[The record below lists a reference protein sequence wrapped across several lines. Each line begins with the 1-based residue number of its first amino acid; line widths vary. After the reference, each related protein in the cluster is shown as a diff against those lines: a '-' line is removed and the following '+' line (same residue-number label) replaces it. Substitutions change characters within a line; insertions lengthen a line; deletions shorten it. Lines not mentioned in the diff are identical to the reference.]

1 MGWEVMSD
9 GGMLSIPAVII
20 AYIIIFILAIINVWK

>member
-9 GGMLSIPAVII
+9 SGMLSIPSVVI